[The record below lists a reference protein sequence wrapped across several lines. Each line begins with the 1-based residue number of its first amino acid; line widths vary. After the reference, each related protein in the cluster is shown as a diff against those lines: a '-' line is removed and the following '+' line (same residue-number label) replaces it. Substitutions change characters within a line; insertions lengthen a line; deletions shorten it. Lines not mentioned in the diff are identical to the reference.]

1 MRVARPQFWV
11 FVCCLAVCALP
22 RLGLAKD
29 ESLPT
34 YSKEEVDEIKGKPR
48 DTKDKNKQK
57 KKQSDDTKSAK
68 ALKYH
73 IKNLDDPDADVRK
86 SSCEMLSIL
95 ASPDAILP
103 LIEMLDPARKE
114 PLNVMLTANGALAKI
129 TGKNFGY
136 KNYDDWRA
144 WWAKNREEF
153 YKKAETGVS
162 AQDKIAAEASNNTGR
177 GYMKAGEYKTGQQYF
192 LDAVNRDPTV
202 PDYRNN
208 LGLALF
214 EQARYLDAMEYF
226 QEVIGLD
233 ADLPQPYMNIGRCYS
248 RMNKSIEAQA
258 WYKKSTDRDK
268 DGRLWELIWM
278 IGKEYMR
285 RAEWQMAFEFLD
297 QARAKAERQAPPIR
311 DPRLY
316 LDLAI
321 THYGL
326 DQNHSAWK
334 EISNVKTLG
343 FEVDPGFEAK
353 VRKALKDMGVD
364 PEEEDRKA
372 RETLR
377 AAEAGENEDDLSMEP
392 APRDQK

>member
-1 MRVARPQFWV
+1 MRLARPQMWV
-11 FVCCLAVCALP
+11 LVPSLAVCALP
-22 RLGLAKD
+22 CLMAKD

-34 YSKEEVDEIKGKPR
+34 YTKEEVAELKGAPR
-48 DTKDKNKQK
+48 DKNKEK
-57 KKQSDDTKSAK
+57 KKKVEDTKTAK

-73 IKNLDDPDADVRK
+73 IKNLNDPDPDVRK
-86 SSCEMLSIL
+86 SSCEMLAIL
-95 ASPDAILP
+95 AAPDAVLP

-114 PLNVMLTANGALAKI
+114 PLNVLLTANGALAKI

-144 WWAKNREEF
+144 WWAKNREDF

-177 GYMKAGEYKTGQQYF
+177 GYMQVGEYRTAQQYF
-192 LDAVNRDPTV
+192 LDAVDRDPTV

-214 EQARYLDAMEYF
+214 EQGRYLDAVEYF

-248 RMNKSIEAQA
+248 RMDKTIEAQA
-258 WYKKSTDRDK
+258 WYKKASDRDK
-268 DGRLWELIWM
+268 NGRLWDLLWM

-285 RAEWQMAFEFLD
+285 RSEWQMAFEYLD
-297 QARAKAERQAPPIR
+297 QARTKAERQTPPIR

-316 LDLAI
+316 NDLAI

-326 DQNHSAWK
+326 DQYNSAWK
-334 EISNVKTLG
+334 EITNVKTLG
-343 FEVDPGFEAK
+343 FEPDKGFEAK
-353 VRKALKDMGVD
+353 VRKALNDMGVD
-364 PEEEDRKA
+364 PDEEDRKA
-372 RETLR
+372 RELMR
-377 AAEAGENEDDLSMEP
+377 DAAAEEEDGMSME
-392 APRDQK
+392 